1 MSFFSLEE
9 GKKLVKLARDTIKSS
24 FENKEIKLEESE
36 KRGVF
41 VTIHTHKDHQLRG
54 CIGFPEPILPLNE
67 AIIQA
72 SKSSAFSDPR
82 FLPLRKEELD
92 KVIIE
97 VSILT
102 LPELVKVEKP
112 EEYLEKIKVS
122 RDGLIAEV
130 ENFRGLLLPQV
141 PVEQKWNVEEFLN
154 QVCLKAGLLEDTWK
168 QDSCKLYSFRSQV
181 FLEKEPN
188 GEIIESRRD

>member
-1 MSFFSLEE
+1 MNLLFLEE
-9 GKKLVKLARDTIKSS
+9 GKKLVKLARDSIKTY
-24 FENKEIKLEESE
+24 FENKEIKSESSE

-41 VTIHTHKDHQLRG
+41 VTIHTHSSHQLRG
-54 CIGFPEPILPLNE
+54 CIGFPEPVLPLKE
-67 AIIQA
+67 AIIKA
-72 SKSSAFSDPR
+72 SRASAFSDPR
-82 FLPLRKEELD
+82 FLPLKKEELD

-102 LPELVKVEKP
+102 LPELIKVKKP
-112 EEYLEKIKVS
+112 EEYLGQIKIG

-141 PVEQKWNVEEFLN
+141 AVEQKWGVEEFLN
-154 QVCLKAGLLEDTWK
+154 QVCLKAGLLENTWK
-168 QDSCKLYSFRSQV
+168 QGECKIHSFRSQI

-188 GEIIESRRD
+188 GEIIGSRRT